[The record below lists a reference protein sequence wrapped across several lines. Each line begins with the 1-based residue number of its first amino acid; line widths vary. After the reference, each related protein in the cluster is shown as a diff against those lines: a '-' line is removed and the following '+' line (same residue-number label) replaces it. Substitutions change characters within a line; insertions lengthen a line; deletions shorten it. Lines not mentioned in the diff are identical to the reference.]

1 MAGDYSGIY
10 TRNFGVE
17 IEMTGITRKKAAE
30 VIQHVLD
37 GKLYRRSSSK
47 GRDHYQVID
56 GQERKWRIMFDKSMT
71 RCDENY
77 EVTEDEDYG
86 VELCTPVLKYEDIP
100 VLQEIA
106 DALEQAGAVTGSEF
120 RAGFHIHISGDDLT
134 PQQVTN
140 LVNIFSSKENYF
152 WQALNVA
159 DCREPYCQRIN
170 RDFVQELNEKKPQ
183 TMDGIAELWYK
194 HSDSKYK
201 SDRYKSRYRFLNL
214 HSLFQ
219 SGHYEIRGC
228 NGTLDREEIHAYLS
242 LFLGVN
248 NSAMT
253 KQRCSPVESTTTNMK
268 YAVRVVLINL
278 GLNGK
283 EFASARFHLLKHL
296 DGNSAWLNPES
307 GVKQRERLKALRQA
321 LREQIQ
327 APQESREEQIAKVYE
342 NKEKAH
348 QSDSDGDFEYKE
360 ESEDMDSETGIAE
373 AAENTDS
380 DDEEET
386 EDFNMSM

>member
-1 MAGDYSGIY
+1 
-10 TRNFGVE
+10 
-17 IEMTGITRKKAAE
+17 
-30 VIQHVLD
+30 
-37 GKLYRRSSSK
+37 
-47 GRDHYQVID
+47 
-56 GQERKWRIMFDKSMT
+56 
-71 RCDENY
+71 
-77 EVTEDEDYG
+77 
-86 VELCTPVLKYEDIP
+86 
-100 VLQEIA
+100 
-106 DALEQAGAVTGSEF
+106 
-120 RAGFHIHISGDDLT
+120 
-134 PQQVTN
+134 
-140 LVNIFSSKENYF
+140 
-152 WQALNVA
+152 
-159 DCREPYCQRIN
+159 
-170 RDFVQELNEKKPQ
+170 
-183 TMDGIAELWYK
+183 
-194 HSDSKYK
+194 
-201 SDRYKSRYRFLNL
+201 
-214 HSLFQ
+214 
-219 SGHYEIRGC
+219 
-228 NGTLDREEIHAYLS
+228 
-242 LFLGVN
+242 
-248 NSAMT
+248 
-253 KQRCSPVESTTTNMK
+253 MK

>member
-30 VIQHVLD
+30 VIQKVLD

-47 GRDHYQVID
+47 GRDHYQIID
-56 GQERKWRIMFDKSMT
+56 KQERKWRIMFDRSMT

-77 EVTEDEDYG
+77 ELTENEDYG
-86 VELCTPVLKYEDIP
+86 VELCTPVLKYKDIP

-106 DALEQAGAVTGSEF
+106 EKLEQAGAVTGAEF
-120 RAGFHIHISGDDLT
+120 RAGLHIHISGDDFT

-152 WQALNVA
+152 WQALDVA
-159 DCREPYCQRIN
+159 ECREPYCQKIN
-170 RDFVQELNEKKPQ
+170 RDFVQELNEKRPQ

-194 HSDSKYK
+194 HSDSRYR

-219 SGHYEIRGC
+219 NGHYEIRGC
-228 NGTLDREEIHAYLS
+228 NATLDRDEIHAYLS
-242 LFLGVN
+242 MFLGIN
-248 NSAMT
+248 NAAMT
-253 KQRCSPVESTTTNMK
+253 KQRCSPAESTTTNMK

-296 DGNSAWLNPES
+296 DGNSAWLHPEA
-307 GVKQRERLKALRQA
+307 GVKQRERLKALRNA
-321 LREQIQ
+321 LREQAQ
-327 APQESREEQIAKVYE
+327 AAQTSREEQTAKVYGE
-342 NKEKAH
+342 KEKAH
-348 QSDSDGDFEYKE
+348 TGESDGSLEYKE
-360 ESEDMDSETGIAE
+360 ETEEYE
-373 AAENTDS
+373 
-380 DDEEET
+380 DEEEA
-386 EDFNMSM
+386 ENFSMSM

>member
-1 MAGDYSGIY
+1 MAGNYSGIY
-10 TRNFGVE
+10 TRPFGVE

-30 VIQHVLD
+30 VIQNVLD

-56 GQERKWRIMFDKSMT
+56 GQERKWRIMFDKSMV
-71 RCDENY
+71 RCNENC
-77 EVTEDEDYG
+77 ELTENEDYG

-106 DALEQAGAVTGSEF
+106 EALENAGAVTGAEF
-120 RAGFHIHISGDDLT
+120 RAGFHIHISGDDFT

-159 DCREPYCQRIN
+159 DSRQLYCQRIN
-170 RDFVQELNEKKPQ
+170 RGFVQELNEKKPQ
-183 TMDGIAELWYK
+183 TMNGIAELWYK

-201 SDRYKSRYRFLNL
+201 SDHYKSRYRFLNL

-228 NGTLDREEIHAYLS
+228 NGTLNKGEIHAYLS

-248 NSAMT
+248 NAAMT
-253 KQRCSPVESTTTNMK
+253 KHRCSPAESTTTNMK

-296 DGNSAWLNPES
+296 SGNSAWLNPED
-307 GVKQRERLKALRQA
+307 GVKQRERLKALRIA
-321 LREQIQ
+321 LREQAQ
-327 APQESREEQIAKVYE
+327 APQTSREEEIDKLYHD
-342 NKEKAH
+342 KEKAE

-360 ESEDMDSETGIAE
+360 EIEEIE
-373 AAENTDS
+373 PEN
-380 DDEEET
+380 EEET
-386 EDFNMSM
+386 EEFGMTM